1 MRDYNH
7 GCRMSFTNNHWKG
20 VLWNPLKKTTKGLS
34 ASAQI
39 CMIVVL
45 FSSLINVAFAKDPI
59 PINFAF
65 SNSDPPTSYLDQ
77 QGQLKGILPELVLLA
92 FDSLPDYNLTMKAF
106 PWRRAKANVKEN
118 QMDGLITYPSEPLAQ
133 HMRFTDKAIYQIDY
147 GYIIYS
153 ANSIHASTLDMVK
166 SEKGLK
172 DLVLIS
178 DSSPG
183 FKSWEE
189 VNLPSSVFRRI
200 YAKNI
205 KIAFH
210 LLFLRNAG
218 DYLIR
223 NPEEAVSIAKE
234 LGYQDLICFRKIEL
248 PSLNVIPF
256 HIGIRKSHPKS
267 ETLVTSLNALLQ
279 SDDFQQKSKQLI
291 LTYQKVK

>member
-1 MRDYNH
+1 
-7 GCRMSFTNNHWKG
+7 MSSTNNSWKG
-20 VLWNPLKKTTKGLS
+20 ILWNPPRKTKKGLS
-34 ASAQI
+34 ANTQI
-39 CMIVVL
+39 CVVL
-45 FSSLINVAFAKDPI
+45 ILLSSLINVAFAKDPV

-118 QMDGLITYPSEPLAQ
+118 QMDGLITYPSEPLTQ
-133 HMRFTDKAIYQIDY
+133 HMRFTDQAIYLIDY

-153 ANSIHASTLDMVK
+153 KNSTHASTLDSIK
-166 SEKGLK
+166 TEKGLK

-189 VNLPSSVFRRI
+189 VNLPPNVFRRI

-223 NPEEAVSIAKE
+223 NPEEAISIAKE
-234 LGYQDLICFRKIEL
+234 LGYQDLIRIRKIEL

-256 HIGIRKSHPKS
+256 HIGIRKSHLES
-267 ETLVTSLNALLQ
+267 EKLIVSLNQLLQ